1 MEYAKGTP
9 RSVTVTEGK
18 TRTFTAGPPLA
29 TTRTGELPEIGKC
42 FQEKQIRCILR
53 REGAPPDISRGD
65 RGGRRGYCFRRAYRR
80 ICLLSRK
87 RSVDSEFLCRHG
99 RYTSKTLSVKRLSSQ
114 RTRRPPREAEFGL
127 RVAGAGSAFFGENLL
142 LFSFRMGQLGV
153 YCILE
158 SGYGYTVQYATW
170 RLREGTAE
178 ADSSGGERGKG
189 CSLVRRRPIGRVPG
203 NRLTCV

>member
-1 MEYAKGTP
+1 MAGLMEYAKGTP

-153 YCILE
+153 YWKVDMGIQF
-158 SGYGYTVQYATW
+158 SMPRGVSA
-170 RLREGTAE
+170 REP
-178 ADSSGGERGKG
+178 
-189 CSLVRRRPIGRVPG
+189 RRRTALEESAARVAHSCAAGRSAVF
-203 NRLTCV
+203 LETA